1 MVIRAPVI
9 GVAFTAILL
18 LGSPPPTLAQKPRA
32 ELPVYTLGE
41 KWLRSDGDFDLIRI
55 EQDAYIFSAGN
66 GREIHLTKDLAP
78 KLVKRAQQVV
88 EFDPP
93 PKFVWP
99 LEVGKWGVSDGTWR
113 TPDYTRGESAR
124 FAWSVDAYEEVRV
137 PAGTFK
143 AFRIALSVTPNSQ
156 HTLSSLQGWT
166 GKLWYAPEAHQYVK
180 AAGRFEIELSDFQV
194 VSLDHPPA
202 TSPFQLTL
210 QQPKDQDHVV
220 GESVL
225 VAGKVTAAR
234 GVTRVIIT
242 LNGKEVAKQEE
253 QRAPKTEI
261 DLSIPIKLREG
272 INVLHVAAIDASG
285 DTRQE
290 ARTVYYD
297 RSPPSPGSAPP
308 VPSPPPAQAAAPLLL
323 VKLLSPQDQA
333 RVDSETI
340 AVAGVASGGA
350 GISQVVVALNG
361 IEVGRLGGPAPQP
374 ALGINLPVKLAE
386 GVNTLVLTATDA
398 SGAIRQEVRTIHFE
412 PRVPLTVTV
421 RYPEDRARLPEAQTL
436 VAAQVTSSRGVTK
449 VTVTLNG
456 TQVFQQ
462 SERSP
467 QRSVLVTAPVTLREG
482 ANVIGVSA
490 IDPDGTV
497 RQEVRTV
504 IYDRAPG
511 VATTT
516 PPKGPPPKN
525 RWAVVIGIGHY
536 DRPTIPGLQY
546 PVADADSF
554 YQVLIE
560 KANFKKENVL
570 LLTDKTEKRP
580 TLRNIKWALGTFLAR
595 SAQRDDL
602 VIIYYAGHGAPE
614 VDPRGTEPD
623 GLAKYL
629 IPSDTDPDD
638 LYSTALP
645 MDEVQTIFG
654 RIEAEQVVVF
664 LDACYSG
671 AAGGRTFAS
680 KRTRA
685 SKVDD
690 VFLDRIT
697 RSNGRVIVTASRASE
712 VSIELPELS
721 HGIFT
726 YYLVQGL
733 RGAADLDRDGI
744 VSLQELYQYLEQEV
758 SRKSRSVG
766 GNQHPVIKGEMEGP
780 LPLATVGAR

>member
-1 MVIRAPVI
+1 MTKQSPAIALVFAAISLL
-9 GVAFTAILL
+9 FT
-18 LGSPPPTLAQKPRA
+18 PTLTFAQKPSA
-32 ELPVYTLGE
+32 ELPVYTLGQ
-41 KWLRSDGDFDLIRI
+41 KWLRSDGDYDLIRI
-55 EQDAYIFSAGN
+55 EKDAYIFSAGN
-66 GREIHLTKDLAP
+66 GREIHLTKELAP

-93 PKFVWP
+93 PKFAWP
-99 LEVGKWGVSDGTWR
+99 LEVGKWGASDGTWR
-113 TPDYTRGESAR
+113 TPDFPRGEFSG
-124 FAWSVDAYEEVRV
+124 FAWSVDAYEDVRV

-143 AFRIALSVTPNSQ
+143 AFRIALSVTRKSQ
-156 HTLSSLQGWT
+156 QPLSSIPGWT
-166 GKLWYAPEAHQYVK
+166 GKLWYAPEARLYVK
-180 AAGRFEIELSDFQV
+180 AEGRFEIEMSDFQV
-194 VSLDHPPA
+194 ISLERPPA

-210 QQPKDQDHVV
+210 KQPKDQDHVI
-220 GESVL
+220 GESIL
-225 VAGKVTAAR
+225 IAGKVTAPR

-242 LNGKEVAKQEE
+242 LNGQEIAKQEE
-253 QRAPKTEI
+253 QRTPKNEI

-272 INVLHVAAIDASG
+272 KNVLHVAAIDASG

-290 ARTVYYD
+290 ARTIFFD
-297 RSPPSPGSAPP
+297 RSPPGPGSPP
-308 VPSPPPAQAAAPLLL
+308 SVSSPPPVQPAAPLLQ
-323 VKLLSPQDQA
+323 VNLSSPRDQV
-333 RVDSETI
+333 RVDSETL
-340 AVAGVASGGA
+340 AVAGIVSGGA
-350 GISQVVVALNG
+350 GISKVVVALNG
-361 IEVGRLGGPAPQP
+361 IEVGRLGGATPQP

-386 GVNTLVLTATDA
+386 GVNTLVLTATDTT
-398 SGAIRQEVRTIHFE
+398 GAIRQEVRTIHYE
-412 PRVPLTVTV
+412 PRVPLTLTV
-421 RYPEDRARLPEAQTL
+421 RYPEDRARLTDALTV
-436 VAAQVTSSRGVTK
+436 VAAQVTSSRGVTG

-462 SERSP
+462 SERTP
-467 QRSVLVTAPVTLREG
+467 PRSVLVTAPVTLREG
-482 ANVIGVSA
+482 ANVIGISA
-490 IDPDGTV
+490 TDPDGTV

-504 IYDRAPG
+504 TYDRPPG
-511 VATTT
+511 AGTTT
-516 PPKGPPPKN
+516 PIQGSSPRN

-536 DRPTIPGLQY
+536 DKPAIPGLHY
-546 PVADADSF
+546 PLADAEAF

-560 KANFKKENVL
+560 KGNFKKENVL

-595 SAQRDDL
+595 SAQKDDL

-614 VDPRGTEPD
+614 VDPRGAEPD

-629 IPSDTDPDD
+629 VPSDADPDD

-680 KRTRA
+680 RRTRA

-690 VFLDRIT
+690 LFLDRIT
-697 RSNGRVIVTASRASE
+697 RSKGRVIITASRASE

-758 SRKSRSVG
+758 SRKSRSIG
-766 GNQHPVIKGEMEGP
+766 GNQHPVMKGEMEGP
-780 LPLATVGAR
+780 LPVAAVAAR

>member
-1 MVIRAPVI
+1 MVKQSQA
-9 GVAFTAILL
+9 VAFICTAILL
-18 LGSPPPTLAQKPRA
+18 SLIPTPTLAQKPRA

-41 KWLRSDGDFDLIRI
+41 KWLRSDGDYDLIRI
-55 EQDAYIFSAGN
+55 EKDVYIFSAGN
-66 GREIHLTKDLAP
+66 GREIHLTRDLAP
-78 KLVKRAQQVV
+78 RRVKRAQQVV

-99 LEVGKWGVSDGTWR
+99 LEVGKWGASEGTWYM
-113 TPDYTRGESAR
+113 PDFPGGESAR
-124 FAWSVDAYEEVRV
+124 IAWSVDAYEDVRV

-143 AFRIALSVTPNSQ
+143 AFRLSLSITP
-156 HTLSSLQGWT
+156 SSPRVQRRWPGWT
-166 GKLWYAPEAHQYVK
+166 GKLWYAPEARQYVK
-180 AAGRFEIELSDFQV
+180 AEGRFEIELPDFQV
-194 VSLDHPPA
+194 VALVRSPV

-220 GESVL
+220 GESIL
-225 VAGKVTAAR
+225 VAGRVTAPR
-234 GVTRVIIT
+234 GVTRVGVT
-242 LNGKEVAKQEE
+242 LNGKEVVKQEE
-253 QRAPKTEI
+253 QQAPKTEV

-272 INVLHVAAIDASG
+272 KNVLHVAVTDASG

-290 ARTVYYD
+290 ARVVFYD
-297 RSPPSPGSAPP
+297 RSPPSLGSAPP
-308 VPSPPPAQAAAPLLL
+308 VPSPPPAPAAAPLLQVNL
-323 VKLLSPQDQA
+323 SSPQDQA
-333 RVDSETI
+333 RVDRETV
-340 AVAGVASGGA
+340 AVAGMASGGA

-361 IEVGRLGGPAPQP
+361 IEVGRLGGPTSQP
-374 ALGINLPVKLAE
+374 ALAINLPVKLAE
-386 GVNTLVLTATDA
+386 GVNTLVLTVIDTT
-398 SGAIRQEVRTIHFE
+398 GAIRQEVRTVHYE
-412 PRVPLTVTV
+412 PRVPLAVSV
-421 RYPEDRARLPEAQTL
+421 RYPEDRARLTEAQTV
-436 VAAQVTSSRGVTK
+436 VAVQVTSGRGVTK
-449 VTVTLNG
+449 ITVTLNG
-456 TQVFQQ
+456 TEVFQQ
-462 SERSP
+462 SERTP

-490 IDPDGTV
+490 IDSDGTV

-504 IYDRAPG
+504 MYERAPG
-511 VATTT
+511 VATAT
-516 PPKGPPPKN
+516 PPKGPPARN
-525 RWAVVIGIGHY
+525 RWGVVIGIGRY
-536 DRPTIPGLQY
+536 DRPAIPGLQY
-546 PVADADSF
+546 PVADAEAF

-570 LLTDKTEKRP
+570 LLTDKAEKRP

-595 SAQRDDL
+595 SAQKDDL
-602 VIIYYAGHGAPE
+602 VVIYYAGHGAPE
-614 VDPRGTEPD
+614 VDPRGAEPD

-629 IPSDTDPDD
+629 VPSDADPDD

-680 KRTRA
+680 RRTRA

-697 RSNGRVIVTASRASE
+697 RSKGRVIVTASRASE

-733 RGAADLDRDGI
+733 RGGADLDRDGI

-766 GNQHPVIKGEMEGP
+766 GNQHPVMKGEMEGP
-780 LPLATVGAR
+780 LPVATVGAR